1 MSCVPSPL
9 SRVSSALRIS
19 WAVPLC
25 HLSLRRGASFRFSSS
40 GRARQPCSH
49 SVLAVYCLV
58 VGCFYHALFLNAN
71 EVGGLFGSQA
81 LEPVL
86 FNAVAKATKRTKSTR
101 SARCSQTRCSRVS
114 VSSRYVRCRQLLAS
128 PREKQRKQPKQRKQR
143 LQPQAVKKGGGG
155 ARAATM
161 MEQQL

>member
-1 MSCVPSPL
+1 MGPLYRCVLWSSGLLVLVAQAGAGIASPVCAPRNWSSRSTNGRVAVQLTASLIPAQPLRCRQHYFGRCCCPCTISSACGHSVSCVPSPL

-58 VGCFYHALFLNAN
+58 VGCFYHALF
-71 EVGGLFGSQA
+71 V
-81 LEPVL
+81 
-86 FNAVAKATKRTKSTR
+86 
-101 SARCSQTRCSRVS
+101 
-114 VSSRYVRCRQLLAS
+114 
-128 PREKQRKQPKQRKQR
+128 
-143 LQPQAVKKGGGG
+143 
-155 ARAATM
+155 
-161 MEQQL
+161 